1 MLIRAYKAMKTN
13 HNDQLRVQHTTN
25 AKYTKYLHLGINI
38 LLGHECEVLNTFYQ
52 HLKSTKKMLQY
63 IEINTNTEYKT
74 KIENKT
80 LSLNSNNNKPAII
93 KS

>member
-1 MLIRAYKAMKTN
+1 
-13 HNDQLRVQHTTN
+13 
-25 AKYTKYLHLGINI
+25 
-38 LLGHECEVLNTFYQ
+38 
-52 HLKSTKKMLQY
+52 MLQN
-63 IEINTNTEYKT
+63 IEIKTNTEYKT